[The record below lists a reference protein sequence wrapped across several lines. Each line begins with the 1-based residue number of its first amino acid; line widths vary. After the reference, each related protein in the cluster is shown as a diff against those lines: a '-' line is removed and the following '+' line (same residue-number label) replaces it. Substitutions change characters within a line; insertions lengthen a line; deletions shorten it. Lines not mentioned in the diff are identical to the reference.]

1 MVPEKREVT
10 LHTKKLPDVHVRY
23 TRIVHSLLLV
33 SRPRQSV
40 HFLNRPLPLQMLRAS
55 RIGHN
60 AAVLHWYS
68 RRLYVL
74 VWKVVRIGILAP
86 RRRLQPPECV
96 QTRVVLV
103 GGVE

>member
-40 HFLNRPLPLQMLRAS
+40 HFP
-55 RIGHN
+55 ID
-60 AAVLHWYS
+60 
-68 RRLYVL
+68 RRLCRCSGPHVL
-74 VWKVVRIGILAP
+74 VTMLLSSTGILEGCTYWYG
-86 RRRLQPPECV
+86 RLS
-96 QTRVVLV
+96 VLV
-103 GGVE
+103 FSHPGGGCSRLNACKRV